1 MIVKISSGGK
11 SFAGLSTYL
20 THDPEAQTDER
31 VAWTH
36 THNLANDHVPSAVDE
51 MYWTARNAE
60 LLKQEAG
67 VRAGGRTTESPVKHV
82 SLNWAPADD
91 PSREH
96 MIEASEGFLR
106 HMRWNEHQAILI
118 AHEDKAYK
126 HVHIMLNA
134 VHPETGKCLNDS
146 FEQRRAQAWALD
158 YEREQGRI
166 HCAQRLLNV
175 EEREK
180 SPPRNIWMEFQRNQQ
195 EFERAEE
202 LLRENPEIPEY
213 SPQNRKK
220 EEWKILKEIQKDER
234 IQFFVDGKI
243 QFLELRS
250 SIYREV
256 REEFRERWSDYY
268 LARKNGTDADREILA
283 NVKSQLIADQKAALE
298 PRREAAC
305 AELRKTRDVEYRE
318 LLDGQRALRA
328 EFGWR
333 LETGLDNSD
342 FFRDLTEKG
351 VFQQEAARA
360 FREASAEV
368 TRNSQA
374 EQPQSPLRAEVEDTQ
389 DPSARS
395 PRIGDVADI
404 GRHHVASAAGAFLG
418 SLFSDLTNLGS
429 APPKPI
435 SAEERADAFREAAE
449 NSLKQHQQ
457 HERDEDDAR
466 WRERQ
471 RAFGE

>member
-1 MIVKISSGGK
+1 MIVKISSSGK
-11 SFAGLSTYL
+11 SFAGLATYL
-20 THDPEAQTDER
+20 AHDPNAKTDER

-36 THNLANDHVPSAVDE
+36 THNLANDHLPSAVDE
-51 MYWTARNAE
+51 MYWTAMNAD

-96 MIEASEGFLR
+96 MIETSAGFLR
-106 HMRWNEHQAILI
+106 HMGWNEHQAILI
-118 AHEDKAYK
+118 AHEDKAYR

-134 VHPETGKCLNDS
+134 VHPETGKCLSDS

-166 HCAQRLLNV
+166 HCEQRLMNV
-175 EEREK
+175 GQREK
-180 SPPRNIWMEFQRNQQ
+180 SPPRNIWMEFQKNQK

-202 LLRENPEIPEY
+202 LLRENSDIPEY
-213 SPQNRKK
+213 RPLNRKN
-220 EEWKILKEIQKDER
+220 EEWKILKEIQKEER
-234 IQFFVDGKI
+234 IQFFADGKA
-243 QFLELRS
+243 QFSEIRT

-268 LARKNGTDADREILA
+268 LARKNGTDTDRQILTD
-283 NVKSQLIADQKAALE
+283 VKTQLIADQKAALE
-298 PRREAAC
+298 PRRDAAC
-305 AELRKTRDVEYRE
+305 AKLKRARELEYRE
-318 LLDGQRALRA
+318 LLGNQRAVRA
-328 EFGWR
+328 EFGGR
-333 LETGLDNSD
+333 LETGIDNSD
-342 FFRDLTEKG
+342 FFRDLTQKG
-351 VFQQEAARA
+351 ASQQEMAHA
-360 FREASAEV
+360 FREASSEV

-374 EQPQSPLRAEVEDTQ
+374 EQPQSPLHAEVEDTQ
-389 DPSARS
+389 DPSGRS
-395 PRIGDVADI
+395 RREGDVADI
-404 GRHHVASAAGAFLG
+404 SKRHAASAAGAFLG
-418 SLFSDLTNLGS
+418 SLFADLTNLGS

-435 SAEERADAFREAAE
+435 SADERADAFREAAE

-457 HERDEDDAR
+457 HERNEDDAR